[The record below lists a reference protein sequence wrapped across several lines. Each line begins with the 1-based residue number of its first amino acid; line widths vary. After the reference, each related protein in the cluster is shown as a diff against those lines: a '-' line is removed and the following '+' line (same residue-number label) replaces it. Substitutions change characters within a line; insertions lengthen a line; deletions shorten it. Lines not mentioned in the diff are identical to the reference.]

1 MSESKSKSPITY
13 KLVQEVLQAYGLEAR
28 SFTELAS
35 GYANINYKVETATG
49 PVLLRLCR
57 QQPEPLLRY
66 EVLLMQRLRGL
77 DFPTAYPIAR
87 LDGDYITQVGEENIM
102 LYDFIQGQE
111 PDVNAATTGE
121 IGEAIGM
128 LSTLQLEPTLQKT
141 NAVHIRNCHQLISE
155 FSQATNQYPDI
166 FRYFEEQTA
175 YLEPLLARALP
186 TGIIHGDVFP
196 NNTLFTGNK
205 LLAII
210 DFEEACTDHLL
221 MDVGMSMNGFCFVN
235 NQLDMDLAERFLAAY
250 TRHRPLQEEEW
261 MLLPVYLQWGAHG
274 MLSWHLRNNLL
285 YHEKPQQ
292 LARVRELMERTIE
305 LRQSE
310 EIILNNLATLARQQ
324 QAWN

>member
-1 MSESKSKSPITY
+1 MQSKPLIGY
-13 KLVQEVLQAYGLEAR
+13 ELVQEVLLAYGLEAC
-28 SFTELAS
+28 SLTELAS
-35 GYANINYKVETATG
+35 GYANINYKIDTTTR

-66 EVLLMQRLRGL
+66 EVLLMGRLRGL

-87 LDGDYITQVGEENIM
+87 LDGDYITRAGGEYLM
-102 LYDFIQGQE
+102 LYDFIPGQE
-111 PDVNAATTGE
+111 PDVNEATAGE
-121 IGEAIGM
+121 IGQAVGV
-128 LSTLQLEPTLQKT
+128 LSTLQAEPALQKT
-141 NAVHIRNCHQLISE
+141 NAVHIRNCQQLIAE
-155 FSQATNQYPDI
+155 FSRATNQYPDI

-175 YLEPLLARALP
+175 YLEPLLARPLP
-186 TGIIHGDVFP
+186 AGIIHGDVFP
-196 NNTLFTGNK
+196 NNTLFAGNK

-221 MDVGMSMNGFCFVN
+221 MDVGMSMNGFCFVDN
-235 NQLDMDLAERFLAAY
+235 RLDMGLAESFLVAY

-261 MLLPVYLQWGAHG
+261 GLLPVYLQWGAHG

-292 LARVRELMERTIE
+292 LARVRELMERTVE
-305 LRQSE
+305 LRKSE
-310 EIILNNLATLARQQ
+310 KIILNNMTTLAKQ

>member
-1 MSESKSKSPITY
+1 M
-13 KLVQEVLQAYGLEAR
+13 QEVLRTYGREAL

-35 GYANINYKVETATG
+35 GYANINYKVETTTG

-66 EVLLMQRLRGL
+66 EVLLMKRLRQL
-77 DFPTAYPIAR
+77 SFPTAYPIAR
-87 LDGDYITQVGEENIM
+87 LDGDYITRAGGENLM
-102 LYDFIQGQE
+102 LYDFIPGQE
-111 PDVNAATTGE
+111 PEVNASTAGE
-121 IGEAIGM
+121 IGQAVGI
-128 LSTLQLEPTLQKT
+128 LSTLQPEPVLQKT
-141 NAVHIRNCHQLISE
+141 NAVHINNCHQLIAE
-155 FSQATNQYPDI
+155 FSQAANRYPDI
-166 FRYFEEQTA
+166 FSYFKEQTA
-175 YLEPLLARALP
+175 YLEPLLEKPLP

-196 NNTLFTGNK
+196 NNTLFEGNR

-235 NQLDMDLAERFLAAY
+235 NQLDMVLAEHFLAAY

-261 MLLPVYLQWGAHG
+261 ALLPVYLQWGAHG

-292 LARVRELMERTIE
+292 LARVRELMERTIT
-305 LRQSE
+305 LRKSE
-310 EIILNNLATLARQQ
+310 EIILNNLATLARH